1 MEEKRTTKI
10 KNIILWWISIMLILY
25 TLIYIGDATPQAI
38 CFGILAVLLMPPVN
52 NKINEKF
59 IKENRK
65 NKKAI
70 YLDEIWRL
78 IGVTSNKNVAGF
90 VYKIFKTI
98 RKYGGSAVAITQDI
112 SDLFSLEEGN
122 FGKSILNNTSIKNF
136 FSLEEEN
143 IKVLKKYTNISEKE
157 EIDIK
162 SLRRGETL
170 MFVGENH
177 ILAEVKSFNYEDDII
192 NNEEEKNEN

>member
-1 MEEKRTTKI
+1 M
-10 KNIILWWISIMLILY
+10 
-25 TLIYIGDATPQAI
+25 
-38 CFGILAVLLMPPVN
+38 
-52 NKINEKF
+52 
-59 IKENRK
+59 
-65 NKKAI
+65 
-70 YLDEIWRL
+70 

-122 FGKSILNNTSIKNF
+122 FGKSILNNTSI
-136 FSLEEEN
+136 EN